1 VREDRGPCPGPALDP
16 ELVGGVLAV
25 IKQLAEDGMTMV
37 LVTYE
42 MQFARD
48 VVEFMADGARPS
60 RAAENPVRQPAIR
73 PPARLSAPLSRG
85 LRVLNFAYCGQ
96 AG

>member
-1 VREDRGPCPGPALDP
+1 MREDRGPCPGPALDP
-16 ELVGGVLAV
+16 ELVSGVLAV

-60 RAAENPVRQPAIR
+60 RAAENPVRQPSSD
-73 PPARLSAPLSRG
+73 RLRAF
-85 LRVLNFAYCGQ
+85 LRRYHEAHVF
-96 AG
+96 

>member
-1 VREDRGPCPGPALDP
+1 
-16 ELVGGVLAV
+16 VLAV
-25 IKQLAEDGMTMV
+25 IKQLVEDGMTMV

-60 RAAENPVRQPAIR
+60 RAAENPHAVRSWPDTDHSR
-73 PPARLSAPLSRG
+73 PVRKPNTG
-85 LRVLNFAYCGQ
+85 T
-96 AG
+96 

>member
-1 VREDRGPCPGPALDP
+1 
-16 ELVGGVLAV
+16 
-25 IKQLAEDGMTMV
+25 MTMV

-60 RAAENPVRQPAIR
+60 RAAENPVRQPASD
-73 PPARLSAPLSRG
+73 RLRAF
-85 LRVLNFAYCGQ
+85 LRRYHEAYVF
-96 AG
+96 

>member
-42 MQFARD
+42 VRFARD
-48 VVEFMADGARPS
+48 VVVFMADGAPPS

-73 PPARLSAPLSRG
+73 PPARLSAPRVSPASILSC
-85 LRVLNFAYCGQ
+85 LVPASP
-96 AG
+96 A

>member
-1 VREDRGPCPGPALDP
+1 M
-16 ELVGGVLAV
+16 

-60 RAAENPVRQPAIR
+60 RAAENLFANPQSDRLRAFLRRYHELQR
-73 PPARLSAPLSRG
+73 GWDHARLQAHPI
-85 LRVLNFAYCGQ
+85 LR
-96 AG
+96 

>member
-1 VREDRGPCPGPALDP
+1 MREDRGPCAGPPLDP

-48 VVEFMADGARPS
+48 VVEFMGRT
-60 RAAENPVRQPAIR
+60 AE
-73 PPARLSAPLSRG
+73 
-85 LRVLNFAYCGQ
+85 
-96 AG
+96 

>member
-1 VREDRGPCPGPALDP
+1 VREDRGPCPGPAIDP

-60 RAAENPVRQPAIR
+60 RAAENPVRQPAIQ

-85 LRVLNFAYCGQ
+85 LRVLTFAYCAQVG
-96 AG
+96 

>member
-1 VREDRGPCPGPALDP
+1 
-16 ELVGGVLAV
+16 VLAV

-48 VVEFMADGARPS
+48 VVEFIADGARPS

-73 PPARLSAPLSRG
+73 PPARLSAPRVSPASILSC
-85 LRVLNFAYCGQ
+85 LVPASP
-96 AG
+96 A

>member
-1 VREDRGPCPGPALDP
+1 
-16 ELVGGVLAV
+16 VLAV

-37 LVTYE
+37 LVSYE

-60 RAAENPVRQPAIR
+60 RPLKTLFANPQSD
-73 PPARLSAPLSRG
+73 RLRAF
-85 LRVLNFAYCGQ
+85 LRRYHEVYVF
-96 AG
+96 

>member
-1 VREDRGPCPGPALDP
+1 M
-16 ELVGGVLAV
+16 VGGVLAV

-37 LVTYE
+37 LVTCE

-48 VVEFMADGARPS
+48 VVEFMADAARPTM
-60 RAAENPVRQPAIR
+60 AAENPVLQPAIR